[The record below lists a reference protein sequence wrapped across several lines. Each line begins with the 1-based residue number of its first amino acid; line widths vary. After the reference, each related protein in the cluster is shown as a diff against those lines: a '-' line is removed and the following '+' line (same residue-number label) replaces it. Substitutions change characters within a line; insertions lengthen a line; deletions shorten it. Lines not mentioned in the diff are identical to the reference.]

1 MEVQLQSD
9 PWEWEKPMATYLL
22 RYHSD
27 QLRSIASSP
36 DPNLH
41 YPLFID
47 FAELMEEHPHLARLI
62 FSQPTP
68 YLQAFDNAA
77 LLSHRI
83 VVRDLE
89 QEKNVVE
96 KNFIHV
102 RINIS
107 GSPLECSETFPTI
120 GRVRVQHRGILLTV
134 KGTVIRSG
142 AIKMHEGERKYM
154 CNKCKKSFT
163 VYPEVEAR
171 NSISLPSI
179 CPMQKLKPC
188 GGTNFQYV
196 ENTIVCHDYQEIK
209 IQESTQVLGVGAIP
223 RSILVILHDDLVDV
237 VKAGDDVIVTGL
249 LTAKWS
255 PELKDV
261 RCDLDP
267 VLIANNVRRTNQLK
281 SEMDISDDLVT
292 KFKQFWEHF
301 KDAPLKGRNAILR
314 GICPQVFGLFTVKL
328 AVALT
333 LIGGVQHVD
342 ASGTRVRGESHLLL
356 VGDPGTGKSQFL
368 KFAAKLSNRS
378 VITTGLGSTSA
389 GLTVTA
395 VKDGGEWMLEA
406 GALVLADGGLCC
418 IDEFDSMREHDRAT
432 IHEAMEQQTISVAKA
447 GLVTTLSTRTTVFG
461 ATNPK
466 GQYDPDQPLS
476 VNTTLSGPLLSR
488 FDIVLV
494 LLDTK
499 NPEWDAVV
507 SSHILSEAEPDRANN
522 DEDLAKVWPLS
533 TLKRYLHYVKETF
546 KPVLTRE
553 AERVISSYYQL
564 QRKSATHNAART
576 TVRMLESLIR
586 LAQAHARLMFRNE
599 VTRLDAITAIL
610 CVESSMT
617 TSAIVDC
624 IGNALHSNFTENPDQ
639 EYAKQE
645 RLILEKL
652 GSIDDFS
659 DMNRMGD

>member
-154 CNKCKKSFT
+154 CNQCKKSFT

-188 GGTNFQYV
+188 GGTKFQYV
-196 ENTIVCHDYQEIK
+196 ENTVVCHDYQEIK

-267 VLIANNVRRTNQLK
+267 VLIANSVRRTNQLK

-292 KFKQFWEHF
+292 KFKQFWDHF

-564 QRKSATHNAART
+564 QRKSATHNAGPPSGCWK
-576 TVRMLESLIR
+576 V
-586 LAQAHARLMFRNE
+586 
-599 VTRLDAITAIL
+599 
-610 CVESSMT
+610 
-617 TSAIVDC
+617 
-624 IGNALHSNFTENPDQ
+624 
-639 EYAKQE
+639 
-645 RLILEKL
+645 
-652 GSIDDFS
+652 
-659 DMNRMGD
+659 

>member
-533 TLKRYLHYVKETF
+533 TLKR
-546 KPVLTRE
+546 
-553 AERVISSYYQL
+553 
-564 QRKSATHNAART
+564 
-576 TVRMLESLIR
+576 
-586 LAQAHARLMFRNE
+586 
-599 VTRLDAITAIL
+599 
-610 CVESSMT
+610 
-617 TSAIVDC
+617 
-624 IGNALHSNFTENPDQ
+624 
-639 EYAKQE
+639 
-645 RLILEKL
+645 
-652 GSIDDFS
+652 
-659 DMNRMGD
+659 

>member
-154 CNKCKKSFT
+154 CNQCKKSFT

-188 GGTNFQYV
+188 GGTKFQYV
-196 ENTIVCHDYQEIK
+196 ENTVVCHDYQEIK
-209 IQESTQVLGVGAIP
+209 IQEN
-223 RSILVILHDDLVDV
+223 
-237 VKAGDDVIVTGL
+237 DVIVTGL

-267 VLIANNVRRTNQLK
+267 VLIANSVRRTNQLK

-292 KFKQFWEHF
+292 KFKQFWDHF
-301 KDAPLKGRNAILR
+301 KDAPLKGGRNAILR

-395 VKDGGEWMLEA
+395 VKDGGKFPY
-406 GALVLADGGLCC
+406 
-418 IDEFDSMREHDRAT
+418 I
-432 IHEAMEQQTISVAKA
+432 
-447 GLVTTLSTRTTVFG
+447 
-461 ATNPK
+461 
-466 GQYDPDQPLS
+466 
-476 VNTTLSGPLLSR
+476 
-488 FDIVLV
+488 
-494 LLDTK
+494 
-499 NPEWDAVV
+499 
-507 SSHILSEAEPDRANN
+507 
-522 DEDLAKVWPLS
+522 
-533 TLKRYLHYVKETF
+533 
-546 KPVLTRE
+546 
-553 AERVISSYYQL
+553 
-564 QRKSATHNAART
+564 
-576 TVRMLESLIR
+576 
-586 LAQAHARLMFRNE
+586 
-599 VTRLDAITAIL
+599 
-610 CVESSMT
+610 
-617 TSAIVDC
+617 
-624 IGNALHSNFTENPDQ
+624 NF
-639 EYAKQE
+639 Y
-645 RLILEKL
+645 
-652 GSIDDFS
+652 
-659 DMNRMGD
+659 